1 MNTVCKILSPVL
13 MAVAMVSSASAATYQ
28 GTFTAATVD
37 VFDNS
42 PFSGTFV
49 SVGPTGA
56 PVFVERGPS
65 LSGAFGK
72 ARAELGSNGFYST
85 SGAAGFSAWSDG
97 FTLMGAGGS
106 GDIDVSVSIHG
117 TIIGQEADMSYGL
130 YVSKTPFSIDSEAG
144 LNDLNLSATLANASQ
159 VLSYAINNADKSP
172 NTTLTGKLN
181 VTFGETFY
189 VLAYLY
195 GDVCTALEGP
205 SHAGCTGGG
214 QDFYHSAVF
223 GLTAQSSASV
233 STLSGHAYAAAVPE
247 TESWIL
253 AMAGLFTLPALIR
266 RAKGVSASAVTLDS
280 LRPYRTTRSTKSIT

>member
-1 MNTVCKILSPVL
+1 MNTFCKMISPVL
-13 MAVAMVSSASAATYQ
+13 MAGAMVSGASAATYQ
-28 GTFTAATVD
+28 GTFTAAIVD

-42 PFSGTFV
+42 PLSGTFV

-97 FTLMGAGGS
+97 FTLMGAGGGGGGS

-195 GDVCTALEGP
+195 GDVCTPLEGP
-205 SHAGCTGGG
+205 GHASCSGGS

-223 GLTAQSSASV
+223 GLTAQNAAQV
-233 STLSGHAYAAAVPE
+233 STLSGHTYAAAVPE
-247 TESWIL
+247 SGSLAL
-253 AMAGLFTLPALIR
+253 AMVGLFTLLGAPAWRSVRSISSMGAAL
-266 RAKGVSASAVTLDS
+266 RA
-280 LRPYRTTRSTKSIT
+280 R

>member
-13 MAVAMVSSASAATYQ
+13 MAVAMVSSASASAATYQ
-28 GTFTAATVD
+28 GTFTAAVVD

-205 SHAGCTGGG
+205 SHAACTGGG

-223 GLTAQSSASV
+223 GLTAQNAAPL
-233 STLSGHAYAAAVPE
+233 STLSGHTYAAAVPE
-247 TESWIL
+247 SGSLVL
-253 AMAGLFTLPALIR
+253 AMAGLLTL
-266 RAKGVSASAVTLDS
+266 VSAPTCRRIRSI
-280 LRPYRTTRSTKSIT
+280 RPKRSVGATACAH